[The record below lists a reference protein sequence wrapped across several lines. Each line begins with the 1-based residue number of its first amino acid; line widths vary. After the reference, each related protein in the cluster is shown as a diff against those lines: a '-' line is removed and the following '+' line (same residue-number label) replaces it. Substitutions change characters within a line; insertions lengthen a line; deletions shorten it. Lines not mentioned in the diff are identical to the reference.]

1 MHGERTALAR
11 SVWADLDALVLEEV
25 NALNAAPAASLEL
38 PAFSSEEDF
47 VTQATAYLRQRDDPL
62 RVIEDLTRE
71 LGLGM
76 SEDLEMTDMPLEE
89 DATPAAAAAPE
100 TPEAVDVPPEPGP
113 GS

>member
-25 NALNAAPAASLEL
+25 NALNAAPAAGLEP
-38 PAFSSEEDF
+38 PAFRSEEDF
-47 VTQATAYLRQRDDPL
+47 VARATAYLRQRDDPL

-76 SEDLEMTDMPLEE
+76 SEDLEMADMPLEEE

-100 TPEAVDVPPEPGP
+100 APAADVPPEPGP

>member
-25 NALNAAPAASLEL
+25 NALNAAPAAA
-38 PAFSSEEDF
+38 PKPAAFSSEEDF
-47 VTQATAYLRQRDDPL
+47 VAQATAYLRQRDDPL

-76 SEDLEMTDMPLEE
+76 SEDLEMADMPLEE
-89 DATPAAAAAPE
+89 DTTPAAEAAPE
-100 TPEAVDVPPEPGP
+100 ASAAAEVPAESGP

>member
-25 NALNAAPAASLEL
+25 NALNAAPAAAPEL
-38 PAFSSEEDF
+38 SAFSSEEDF
-47 VTQATAYLRQRDDPL
+47 VAQATAYLRQRDDPL

-76 SEDLEMTDMPLEE
+76 SEDLEVADMPLED
-89 DATPAAAAAPE
+89 DAAPTETAPEAAAKAE
-100 TPEAVDVPPEPGP
+100 VPPEPGP

>member
-1 MHGERTALAR
+1 MHSDRMALAR

-25 NALNAAPAASLEL
+25 NALNATPAAPET

-47 VTQATAYLRQRDDPL
+47 VVQAKAYLRQRDDPL

-76 SEDLEMTDMPLEE
+76 SENLEMADLPLEE
-89 DATPAAAAAPE
+89 DETTAAAAPE
-100 TPEAVDVPPEPGP
+100 APAAAEVPPEPGP